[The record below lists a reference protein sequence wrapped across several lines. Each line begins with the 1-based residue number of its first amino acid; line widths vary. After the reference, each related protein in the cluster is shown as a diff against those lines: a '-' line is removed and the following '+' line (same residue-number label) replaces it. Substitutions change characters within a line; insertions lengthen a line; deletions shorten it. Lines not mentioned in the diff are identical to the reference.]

1 MLTKKLP
8 DIYTLLFSLF
18 GGLVMLLFFV
28 GLKLDLPLLTL
39 VPFIIL
45 AVVWGFT
52 YYKTIFFVLL
62 FTLPLSVEFYFSN
75 SLATDIPT
83 EPIMLGLTGIGIL
96 LLITKIRTIPIGVFK
111 FMPMLLLLLHLFWIF
126 ICAINSENQLYSFKA
141 TIAKIWYYI
150 PFTILPIF
158 IIKNQADLKKIFWCL
173 FIPLSITIIV
183 SMLRHGIIYQFA
195 FDKINQSIGPYF
207 RNHVNYAAMIS
218 IFFPWLWVAN
228 KWYPKNSIKNRVI
241 QAAKILFILAIY
253 FSYTRTCMIALLAM
267 IPFYFII
274 KWNLMKPV
282 IIIGTIVSTLI
293 VGFLLKDNYYMRFA
307 PDYKKTIY
315 HDDFGS
321 HLSSTFEGKDVS
333 SMERVYRWVAAV
345 QMVSDRPWMGIGSGN
360 FYDFYKK
367 YEVSDFRTYISEN
380 EERSTVHNYFLL
392 MLVEHGSIG
401 FIIFISLT
409 LSIFWSGSNL
419 YHSVSENEKW
429 FVMILLQCL
438 MAVFINLMLSDMLE
452 SDKVG
457 PFFYLSICFLA
468 MIKVKLLKPKEL
480 DVAVESNSH

>member
-8 DIYTLLFSLF
+8 DFYTLLFSLF
-18 GGLVMLLFFV
+18 GGLVMLFFFA
-28 GLKLDLPLLTL
+28 GLKFDLPLLTF
-39 VPFIIL
+39 VPFIAL
-45 AVVWGFT
+45 AVLWGVSH
-52 YYKTIFFVLL
+52 YKTIFFVLL

-83 EPIMLGLTGIGIL
+83 EPLMLGLTGIGIL
-96 LLITKIRTIPIGVFK
+96 LLITKIRTIPVGVFK
-111 FMPMLLLLLHLFWIF
+111 FAPMFLLMLHLFWIF

-141 TIAKIWYYI
+141 TLAKVWYYI
-150 PFTILPIF
+150 PFAVLPLF
-158 IIKNQADLKKIFWCL
+158 IIKNQNDLKKIFWCL

-195 FDKINQSIGPYF
+195 FDKINQSVGPYF

-228 KWYPKNSIKNRVI
+228 KWYPKNSFKNRLI
-241 QAAKILFILAIY
+241 QAAKILFVLAIY
-253 FSYTRTCMIALLAM
+253 FSYTRTCMIALIAM
-267 IPFYFII
+267 IPFYII
-274 KWNLMKPV
+274 VKWKLMKP
-282 IIIGTIVSTLI
+282 ILIIGSVITTLI
-293 VGFLLKDNYYMRFA
+293 IGILLKDNYYMRFA

-401 FIIFISLT
+401 FVIFVLLT
-409 LSIFWSGSNL
+409 LSIFWAGSNL
-419 YHSVSENEKW
+419 YHSVKENEKW

-457 PFFYLSICFLA
+457 PFFYLSICILA
-468 MIKVKLLKPKEL
+468 MMKVRLLEPE
-480 DVAVESNSH
+480 DSAVAIETYSQ